1 MRIPTA
7 PKRRLWWERA
17 TWVIPLLGIL
27 AALLVYVVVGLF
39 DEFEYLGGA
48 ARASLSASA
57 TMTILAAIG
66 GGMITFTGFVFSVVL
81 LILQFGSTAYSPR
94 SVAYFLRARS
104 IQWILALFLATI
116 TFSFLSLIE
125 VGSLG
130 REDFVP
136 ATAVSVSVLLLLASL
151 AGFVVLLHTVGRNIR
166 VDAVLSSLGRSSRRT
181 LAERI
186 NFLPRHATATGAGLV
201 GRAPEPAA
209 TEAPGGQPAHVVDFG
224 DENGQVVAIDVRA
237 LARLA
242 RRHACRI
249 EVLVRVGDAV
259 TPGTPVARV
268 VGVERSLDRRVSHA
282 VVVDAERS
290 LVHDPLYALRLLVDV
305 AIRALSP
312 AVNDPT
318 TAVRAL
324 DEIEGVLRV
333 AAAGRLGAV
342 QFDLNPGALV
352 LSRPTW
358 DELVDLALLEILQ
371 SGRGQVQ
378 VSRRMLA
385 LVEDLIPDV
394 GVDQRAVLEEYLRD
408 LQADAA
414 VSPGRA
420 GRIAGHGDRQGLGGS
435 G

>member
-1 MRIPTA
+1 
-7 PKRRLWWERA
+7 
-17 TWVIPLLGIL
+17 
-27 AALLVYVVVGLF
+27 
-39 DEFEYLGGA
+39 
-48 ARASLSASA
+48 
-57 TMTILAAIG
+57 
-66 GGMITFTGFVFSVVL
+66 MITFTGFVFSVVL

-166 VDAVLSSLGRSSRRT
+166 VDAVLSELGASSRRT
-181 LAERI
+181 LAKRI
-186 NFLPRHATATGAGLV
+186 NFLPRHATAAGAGLV
-201 GRAPEPAA
+201 GRVPEAGSP
-209 TEAPGGQPAHVVDFG
+209 EAPGGQPVHDVDFG

-259 TPGTPVARV
+259 TPGTPVAHL
-268 VGVERSLDRRVSHA
+268 VGVERSLDRRISRA
-282 VVVDAERS
+282 LVVDAERS
-290 LVHDPLYALRLLVDV
+290 LVHDPLYALRLLVDI

-312 AVNDPT
+312 GINDPT

-333 AAAGRLGAV
+333 AADGRLGAV
-342 QFDLNPGALV
+342 QFDLNPGTLV

-371 SGRGQVQ
+371 FGRGQAQ
-378 VSRRMLA
+378 ISRRMLA
-385 LVEDLIPDV
+385 LVQDLIPDV
-394 GVDQRAVLEEYLRD
+394 STEHRPVLDEYLSELR
-408 LQADAA
+408 ADAA
-414 VSPGRA
+414 AMPGRA
-420 GRIAGHGDRQGLGGS
+420 GRIAGLGDRQGLGGS

>member
-1 MRIPTA
+1 MPTG

-17 TWVIPLLGIL
+17 TWVIPLFGVL
-27 AALLVYVVVGLF
+27 AALLLDLVMDIV
-39 DEFEYLGGA
+39 DEYEYLAAGA
-48 ARASLSASA
+48 AAGLSAGAA
-57 TMTILAAIG
+57 TTILAAIG

-94 SVAYFLRARS
+94 SVSYFLRARS
-104 IQWILALFLATI
+104 IQWILALFLATV
-116 TFSFLSLIE
+116 TFSFLSVLQ

-136 ATAVSVSVLLLLASL
+136 ATSVLVAVILLLASL
-151 AGFVVLLHTVGRNIR
+151 TGFVVLLHSVGRHIR
-166 VDAVLSSLGRSSRRT
+166 VDAVLSSLGASSRRT
-181 LAERI
+181 LAERVS
-186 NFLPRHATATGAGLV
+186 FVPRHATAWAAGMDGEGPGADAGDATGGESV
-201 GRAPEPAA
+201 P
-209 TEAPGGQPAHVVDFG
+209 VVDFAG
-224 DENGQVVAIDVRA
+224 RNGQVVAIDVRA

-242 RRHACRI
+242 RRKACRI

-259 TPGTPVARV
+259 TSGTPVARV
-268 VGVERSLDRRVSHA
+268 VGTDRALNAPVGRA
-282 VVVDAERS
+282 LVVDAERS

-333 AAAGRLGAV
+333 AASGSLGSV
-342 QFDLNPGALV
+342 GFDLNPGQLV

-378 VSRRMLA
+378 ISRRMLA

-394 GVDQRAVLEEYLRD
+394 SPELHGVLDEYRREL
-408 LQADAA
+408 LTDAA
-414 VSPGRA
+414 RMPGRA
-420 GRIAGHGDRQGLGGS
+420 GRIAQRGDRQGLGGS